1 MQAISIEEALN
12 LFDPQRPLLEEFD
25 IKAYY
30 VARDNSPLGEM
41 KTILKTASDFPKLL
55 FSGPPGSGKKTEL
68 VNLRESL
75 KKDFH
80 IVMFSIKEISNV
92 YSVSLDKMLFH
103 ILKKIAEKAK
113 SEKLNIYTDK
123 LENFIKQYSDE
134 DDDVEP
140 PEAEEK
146 DKKDDKKVAPDAKD
160 AKPGESHDTLD
171 SFLDKIFIKKAPK
184 SSANKIIELINA
196 TVWDLEEKTKKDVL
210 VIVSDMDKI
219 SLTYIYTIFTK
230 FVLYLTKINCF
241 AVYTFPFQ
249 FKHYLSFLDVY
260 RNFAGVYYLPN
271 FSISDRNGN
280 ANENGRAKLK
290 EILSKR
296 ISPKLIYDDAVDLI
310 IRLSGGVV
318 HELINLVRQCCIVAL
333 MEKINFIDDEIV
345 RTAEQRIR
353 KVYNSVYTDEARQ
366 TLLKAKNEK
375 KMILDSTFFT
385 LVNQFS
391 IIEYG
396 LDDERWY
403 DINPILN
410 PLIEGLETKEPETIQ
425 GG

>member
-30 VARDNSPLGEM
+30 VARDNSPLAEM

-68 VNLRESL
+68 MNLRESL

-92 YSVSLDKMLFH
+92 YSVSLDKILFY
-103 ILKKIAEKAK
+103 ILTKIADKTK
-113 SEKLNIYTDK
+113 SEKLAISEK
-123 LENFIKQYSDE
+123 LEK
-134 DDDVEP
+134 
-140 PEAEEK
+140 
-146 DKKDDKKVAPDAKD
+146 
-160 AKPGESHDTLD
+160 
-171 SFLDKIFIKKAPK
+171 FIKKNSDVDDDLEPIIIEK
-184 SSANKIIELINA
+184 NEKESEKDTDEPIEDQLEEVDSKVEHEMNKFYIRSSNKPNVKEMIELINEA
-196 TVWDLEEKTKKDVL
+196 VWDLEEKTKKDVL
-210 VIVSDMDKI
+210 VIVADMDKI
-219 SLTYIYTIFTK
+219 NLPYTIEIFTRYI
-230 FVLYLTKINCF
+230 LYLTKINCF
-241 AVYTFPFQ
+241 AVYTFPSM
-249 FKHYLSFLDVY
+249 FKHFPNFITAY
-260 RNFAGVYYLPN
+260 RKFAGVYFLPN
-271 FSISDRNGN
+271 FAIFDRNGKPD
-280 ANENGRAKLK
+280 ENGKAKLK
-290 EILSKR
+290 EIISRR
-296 ISPKLIYDDAVDLI
+296 ISSKLIDDLAIDLI
-310 IRLSGGVV
+310 IQLSGGLL

-333 MEKINFIDDEIV
+333 KSKYKVIDDYQV
-345 RTAEQRIR
+345 VPAAEKQIR
-353 KVYNSVYTDEARQ
+353 KVYSSSYSDETRQ
-366 TLLKAKNEK
+366 LLLKVKREK
-375 KMILDSTFFT
+375 KMQPFDTFFT
-385 LVNQFS
+385 LINQFS